1 MARWRDVKK
10 GKTQSSIDKNKSNTI
25 QEEVYGQCVSPLA
38 RIKAFITDMFMIM
51 MPIMYITT
59 YIIMDGKDD
68 FQASDMAHWIT
79 MAVYGSIIIA
89 FWVFKGQTP
98 GFKAYDIIL
107 VDDKTQQKLG
117 VVKATLRYILFIFS
131 AVSIIGFLL
140 PFFRKDKKTFQDLV
154 MQTSVIDDKNTNRA

>member
-10 GKTQSSIDKNKSNTI
+10 GKLTQQTLN
-25 QEEVYGQCVSPLA
+25 EEAQKTPFGLCVSPLL
-38 RIKAFITDMFMIM
+38 RVKAFITDMFMIM

-59 YIIMDGKDD
+59 YLIMDGKDS
-68 FQASDMAHWIT
+68 FQASDIAHWVT
-79 MAVYGSIIIA
+79 MAIYGAIIIT

-107 VDDKTQQKLG
+107 VDDHSKQKLDWL
-117 VVKATLRYILFIFS
+117 KATLRYIAFIIS

-140 PFFRKDKKTFQDLV
+140 PFFRKDKKTFQDLL
-154 MQTSVIDDKNTNRA
+154 MQTSVVSVEELESEK

>member
-10 GKTQSSIDKNKSNTI
+10 GKATTNNKSK
-25 QEEVYGQCVSPLA
+25 QVHEEIYGQCVSPLA
-38 RIKAFITDMFMIM
+38 RVKAFITDMFMIM

-68 FQASDMAHWIT
+68 FQASDMAHWVT
-79 MAVYGSIIIA
+79 MAIYGLIIIT
-89 FWVFKGQTP
+89 FWVKKGQTP

-107 VDDKTQQKLG
+107 VDDETKEKLG
-117 VVKATLRYILFIFS
+117 VVKATLRYIMFIIS

-154 MQTSVIDDKNTNRA
+154 MQTSVIDDENSNRP

>member
-10 GKTQSSIDKNKSNTI
+10 GKHTVSNKNISSQKEI
-25 QEEVYGQCVSPLA
+25 YGLCVSTLV
-38 RIKAFITDMFMIM
+38 RVKAFITDMFMIM

-68 FQASDMAHWIT
+68 FQASDTAHWVT
-79 MAVYGSIIIA
+79 MIVYGAIIVA

-98 GFKAYDIIL
+98 GFKAYEIIL
-107 VDDKTQQKLG
+107 VDDRTKEKLG
-117 VVKATLRYILFIFS
+117 WLKATLRYILYLIS
-131 AVSIIGFLL
+131 AVSIVGFLL

-154 MQTSVIDDKNTNRA
+154 MQTSVVSTENR

>member
-10 GKTQSSIDKNKSNTI
+10 GKTQANNKSEKI
-25 QEEVYGQCVSPLA
+25 EEEIYGQCVSPLA

-68 FQASDMAHWIT
+68 FQASDMAHWVT
-79 MAVYGSIIIA
+79 MAIYGAIIIT
-89 FWVFKGQTP
+89 FWVAKGQTP
-98 GFKAYDIIL
+98 GLKAYDIIL
-107 VDDKTQQKLG
+107 VDDATKEKLG
-117 VVKATLRYILFIFS
+117 IAKATLRYIMFIIS

-154 MQTSVIDDKNTNRA
+154 MQTSVIDDENANRPQ

>member
-1 MARWRDVKK
+1 MARWREVKK
-10 GKTQSSIDKNKSNTI
+10 GKHIASNDEVNTQKPIS
-25 QEEVYGQCVSPLA
+25 GLCVSPLV

-68 FQASDMAHWIT
+68 FQASDTAHWIT
-79 MAVYGSIIIA
+79 MIVYGAIIVA

-98 GFKAYDIIL
+98 GFKAYEIIL
-107 VDDKTQQKLG
+107 IDDKTKEKLG
-117 VVKATLRYILFIFS
+117 WIKATIRYILYLIS
-131 AVSIIGFLL
+131 AVSILGFLL

-154 MQTSVIDDKNTNRA
+154 MQTSVVSTENH